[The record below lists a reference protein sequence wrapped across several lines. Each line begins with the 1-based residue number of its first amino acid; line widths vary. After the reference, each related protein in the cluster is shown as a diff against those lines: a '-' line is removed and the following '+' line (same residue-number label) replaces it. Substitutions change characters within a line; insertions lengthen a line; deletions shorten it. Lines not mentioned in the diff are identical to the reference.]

1 MNKKN
6 DNESDFIDK
15 LDWESYYK
23 EGIACLKRRKPSD
36 PYDTPTSYSIVAKGI
51 TAYLSYEMTPDYD
64 SFRMLIQGKKLT
76 ELEGKIFSRYYN
88 KCFSKFENRYKAV
101 HPLPPEQKSKTD
113 LIQDF
118 LENEKQLFAE
128 SKPFY
133 EETRYWE
140 KDIIEEI
147 KKAALYFPKWVK
159 KTHLTF
165 QKAMDTDKKNLN
177 QETDTKK
184 VLTLFDI
191 WEHGRESNK
200 KESYNKVIEFLKQQH
215 VEIETS
221 FVTETK
227 GKLYWNENIRG
238 NRQYLAAFIYTMT
251 KKKWIAKWYKAPEYK
266 RILENTF
273 SDFSFNLEPFKRID
287 KFPPEEK
294 YLKPFKNYP
303 TNI

>member
-88 KCFSKFENRYKAV
+88 KCFSKFENRYKAE
-101 HPLPPEQKSKTD
+101 HPLPPEQKSKTE

-118 LENEKQLFAE
+118 LENEKQYFAE
-128 SKPFY
+128 SKSFY

-147 KKAALYFPKWVK
+147 KEAALYFQEWIEQKIALLLQSDESIKKIPEENVKFWMQFTKLNPKTQEPYMSKEDVNVFLNQAFGNKPVK
-159 KTHLTF
+159 KHF
-165 QKAMDTDKKNLN
+165 YPDMNLKELHHAAWLFYRTN
-177 QETDTKK
+177 RKFFNKSTIAKMMKDNFPAHFPGTLEEETKK
-184 VLTLFDI
+184 IRDAFDQ
-191 WEHGRESNK
+191 N
-200 KESYNKVIEFLKQQH
+200 
-215 VEIETS
+215 
-221 FVTETK
+221 
-227 GKLYWNENIRG
+227 
-238 NRQYLAAFIYTMT
+238 
-251 KKKWIAKWYKAPEYK
+251 K
-266 RILENTF
+266 RIF
-273 SDFSFNLEPFKRID
+273 HKI
-287 KFPPEEK
+287 
-294 YLKPFKNYP
+294 
-303 TNI
+303 